1 MEKMTRTKS
10 DNKNQAEIFSLAMIF
25 FHLPK
30 LLRPVDVTDLTV
42 IDRPLLEPVQL
53 EQVAF
58 EGNVADEVEGLASV
72 AAAGRRKDRVAAALE
87 APPSPRSRVRVVS
100 L

>member
-1 MEKMTRTKS
+1 
-10 DNKNQAEIFSLAMIF
+10 MIF

-58 EGNVADEVEGLASV
+58 EGNVADEVEGLAGV

-87 APPSPRSRVRVVS
+87 APPSPGSRV
-100 L
+100 